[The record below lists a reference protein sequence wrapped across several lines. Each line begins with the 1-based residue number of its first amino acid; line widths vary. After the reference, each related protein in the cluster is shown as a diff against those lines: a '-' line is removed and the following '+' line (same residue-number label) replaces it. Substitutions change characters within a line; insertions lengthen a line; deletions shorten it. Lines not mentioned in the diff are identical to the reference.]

1 MGFFTIIY
9 LNDLGLRHSCVV
21 FARGSSDA
29 VCRFRSNFSDDC
41 LDYSIVE
48 VLELNELI
56 DCRIESYETTH

>member
-9 LNDLGLRHSCVV
+9 LNDLGLRHSCL
-21 FARGSSDA
+21 GTSDA
-29 VCRFRSNFSDDC
+29 VYRFRSNFSDDY

-56 DCRIESYETTH
+56 DCGIESYETTH